1 MPEKVVFRE
10 PVYTYQ
16 IDFNRHVSN
25 IVYIQWMEIGRI
37 RLLNAIGLPVEQTES
52 AGFVPV
58 LIETQITYKRPLF
71 LGDSVEVE
79 LWLSELTGIFAWME
93 FRFLKVGG
101 EEVARGRQKGI
112 FMNVRTSRP
121 KRLTEDERAIFL
133 PYLATDPP
141 GAS

>member
-1 MPEKVVFRE
+1 
-10 PVYTYQ
+10 
-16 IDFNRHVSN
+16 
-25 IVYIQWMEIGRI
+25 MEIGRI